1 MSIFFEPAKQPAF
14 EAFNRLLK
22 KTFKKVLG
30 ALNNIASEAM
40 LDEGRVYGGGLHK
53 LESKELSKVPAGDMW
68 KLLEV
73 ESDNPQQD
81 FFNESRATALA
92 P

>member
-1 MSIFFEPAKQPAF
+1 MNIFFEPAKQPAF

-22 KTFKKVLG
+22 KTFKKVLS

-73 ESDNPQQD
+73 ESDNP
-81 FFNESRATALA
+81 
-92 P
+92 

>member
-22 KTFKKVLG
+22 KTFKKVLS

-53 LESKELSKVPAGDMW
+53 LESKELS
-68 KLLEV
+68 V
-73 ESDNPQQD
+73 ESRVIIFQKGAILCSEPA
-81 FFNESRATALA
+81 RY
-92 P
+92 

>member
-1 MSIFFEPAKQPAF
+1 
-14 EAFNRLLK
+14 
-22 KTFKKVLG
+22 KKVLS